1 MITPYNTGRVQI
13 GILYTP
19 AMPQIYGDALKLQ
32 TALLERHT
40 HRSDNVWHAIV
51 NKIYRWL

>member
-1 MITPYNTGRVQI
+1 MTPYNTGRVQI